1 MGSIY
6 LNKMADWLRL
16 AGLEVIEFEGWMTR
30 GRSSGGYDSGF
41 PVCMMWH
48 HDASS
53 PNTNPRSTAEYACYN
68 ADAKPICNLQVD
80 RTGKVWVLAAGA
92 TNTNGSGGPVTLP
105 SGKTV
110 PLDKMNT
117 QAVGMEICNNGV
129 GEEYPAKQIDACFKT
144 SIVIANNL
152 GIPCDDACIHQVWA
166 PTRKIDPATAYAV
179 QGSFHPKSITSS
191 GTWSL
196 TDLQAEL
203 RLRSQSLPLPDDG
216 DDEVARSFV
225 RHGDIDTDRW
235 NAYIVHSS
243 GKFWIPTNEALAR
256 VQNDFGYA
264 PIPVDDTFM
273 EATGPVIGENPTKDP
288 WGKWTD

>member
-1 MGSIY
+1 
-6 LNKMADWLRL
+6 MANWLRL

-30 GRSSGGYDSGF
+30 GRSSGGFDPGF

-48 HDASS
+48 HDASA

-92 TNTNGSGGPVTLP
+92 TNTNGSGGPVSLP

-117 QAVGMEICNNGV
+117 QAVGIEICNNGV
-129 GEEYPAKQIDACFKT
+129 GEEYPAVQIDACFKT
-144 SIVIANNL
+144 SIAIANNL
-152 GIPCDDACIHQVWA
+152 GIPADDAMIHQVWA
-166 PTRKIDPATAYAV
+166 PTRKIDPAVAYGV
-179 QGSFHPKSITSS
+179 QGSFKPHSITSS

-196 TDLQAEL
+196 IDLQAEL
-203 RLRSQSLPLPDDG
+203 RLRSQSLPLPDDE
-216 DDEVARSFV
+216 DDDMARSFV
-225 RHGDIDTDRW
+225 RHGDVDSDRW
-235 NAYIVHSS
+235 NAYIVFSG
-243 GKFWIPTNEALAR
+243 GKFWIPTGEALAR

-264 PIPVDDTFM
+264 PIPVDDVFM
-273 EATGPVIGENPTKDP
+273 DATGPVIGPNPGDQ
-288 WGKWTD
+288 WGKWKD